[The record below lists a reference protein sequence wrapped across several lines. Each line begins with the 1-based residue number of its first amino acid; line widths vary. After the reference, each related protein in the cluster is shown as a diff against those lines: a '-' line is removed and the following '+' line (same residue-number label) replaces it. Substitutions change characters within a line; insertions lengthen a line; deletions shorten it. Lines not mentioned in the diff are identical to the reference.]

1 MNSILFADS
10 RRSIGGQETKI
21 HEKTEIAL
29 NSVQLIKSASRVRIE
44 TMPIKR

>member
-21 HEKTEIAL
+21 HEKAEIAL

-44 TMPIKR
+44 TMPIKG